1 MKLHEHVR
9 FLFVDRH
16 SYMGAMWWY
25 SEKQWQAL
33 PADLKPI
40 VAEGF
45 RVLALATREA
55 AASRQ
60 APAFEA
66 FRRLRWHGRRDHPGA
81 ARGSSATRRAGCA
94 TGMRSATGPSGWNVS
109 MRRWPPVSRT
119 TEGIG

>member
-9 FLFVDRH
+9 FLLVDRH

-33 PADLKPI
+33 PGELKPI

-55 AASRQ
+55 AAARQ

-66 FRRLRWHGRRDHPGA
+66 FR
-81 ARGSSATRRAGCA
+81 SSGGTVDEITAEQREQFRNATRGLRDWYVGRYGAEWLQQLDAAVAACEHDLG
-94 TGMRSATGPSGWNVS
+94 GV
-109 MRRWPPVSRT
+109 
-119 TEGIG
+119 E